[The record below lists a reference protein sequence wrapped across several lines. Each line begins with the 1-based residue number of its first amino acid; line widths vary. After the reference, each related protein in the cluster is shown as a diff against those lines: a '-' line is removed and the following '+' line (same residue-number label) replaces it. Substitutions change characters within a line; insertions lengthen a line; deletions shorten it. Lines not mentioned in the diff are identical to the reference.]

1 MQKIIKHIN
10 RANELIQSFGVT
22 TTEMIGN
29 GYFVIVDA
37 EKSIVK
43 LADGVYKVKW
53 VDKNGIHVPAP
64 YLASKNMSFF
74 EMKKND
80 IVHAKMDD
88 GRHVYFE
95 VLSLMST
102 KEIWDE
108 TSTPKTYVKHQHV
121 EYNHYNEFEINDK
134 ITIMCE
140 YRRGRK
146 KWYVHGEQDDLYETI
161 AWETTNTP
169 DFIVDDG
176 KVFTWEGTVVN
187 IRKVHIIISPK
198 FYTSKLYSVEL
209 SDGNV
214 YDFHITQTPYRPSEP
229 LLPSNSNNEYAP
241 FPDLY
246 APL

>member
-1 MQKIIKHIN
+1 MQKIIKHIH

-22 TTEMIGN
+22 TAEMIGN
-29 GYFVIVDA
+29 GKFVIIDA

-43 LADGVYKVKW
+43 LGDGVYKVKW

-64 YLASKNMSFF
+64 YLASKNMLFF

-95 VLSLMST
+95 ALSRMST
-102 KEIWDE
+102 QEIWDE

-134 ITIMCE
+134 ITIMCDH
-140 YRRGRK
+140 RRGRK
-146 KWYVHGEQDDLYETI
+146 KWYVHSEQNDLYETI
-161 AWETTNTP
+161 EWKTTAPN
-169 DFIVDDG
+169 FILDEG
-176 KVFTWEGTVVN
+176 ELFKGTVSN
-187 IRKVHIIISPK
+187 IQKVHIIISPK
-198 FYTSKLYSVEL
+198 FYTSRLYSVQL

-241 FPDLY
+241 FADLD